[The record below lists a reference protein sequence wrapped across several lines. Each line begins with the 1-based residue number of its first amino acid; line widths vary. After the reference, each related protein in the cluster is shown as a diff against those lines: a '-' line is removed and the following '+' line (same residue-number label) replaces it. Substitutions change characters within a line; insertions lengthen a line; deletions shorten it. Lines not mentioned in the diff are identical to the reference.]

1 VRRCLCRYVLVAHD
15 PAVAVRRPARCRKL
29 AKLMDGATAL
39 MTVELWAI
47 ASTAGL
53 VMKQTDETGVE
64 LDDQEMAFL
73 KSFARLVE
81 RLCKDQ
87 YHREVARGRS

>member
-1 VRRCLCRYVLVAHD
+1 
-15 PAVAVRRPARCRKL
+15 
-29 AKLMDGATAL
+29 

-73 KSFARLVE
+73 KSFARLVG